1 MYYKQRPAAAAGG
14 LTVWLSILN
23 VSGDATVHFLVVLLR
38 CGVCIDSFN
47 AAGFNCC
54 ATHTNTYT
62 RTCSHA
68 HRHMHTPHTRA
79 QHHTF
84 THSFAQHSQPTA
96 TTQPHAPS
104 AHTMELYSGN
114 SLV

>member
-54 ATHTNTYT
+54 AT
-62 RTCSHA
+62 
-68 HRHMHTPHTRA
+68 
-79 QHHTF
+79 
-84 THSFAQHSQPTA
+84 
-96 TTQPHAPS
+96 
-104 AHTMELYSGN
+104 
-114 SLV
+114 